1 MVEEITYFLRGE
13 LGVNPVAY
21 GAIKDE
27 PFVFWINAAGAGGI
41 ALPAP
46 FYCLIDK
53 MIAAAH
59 EPRVKLSALLGGHFD
74 FAAACFHLLQ
84 RGERIKVF
92 GYVCVKDIAV
102 MFGHVQS
109 GVPQKSL
116 QGKRIPATINKIFSG
131 ECVAEQVNAC
141 FRNPAPRVI
150 VHDAASER
158 IFR

>member
-1 MVEEITYFLRGE
+1 
-13 LGVNPVAY
+13 
-21 GAIKDE
+21 
-27 PFVFWINAAGAGGI
+27 
-41 ALPAP
+41 
-46 FYCLIDK
+46 

-102 MFGHVQS
+102 MFGHIQS

-131 ECVAEQVNAC
+131 ECVAEQVNRSFLHSVPHVVSCDRLPQAVLRQLC
-141 FRNPAPRVI
+141 TRLRAK
-150 VHDAASER
+150 
-158 IFR
+158 